1 MTSMPVDCG
10 CLYGRWS
17 TSTETLCVCERE
29 RETFRNVES
38 VVGLRS
44 STSIPLRKIP
54 FAGLQFD
61 EDLSMHKVE
70 LPLGL

>member
-1 MTSMPVDCG
+1 
-10 CLYGRWS
+10 
-17 TSTETLCVCERE
+17 VCERE

-70 LPLGL
+70 LLLGL